1 MESDKKAK
9 RTALSSASA
18 ETAAI
23 VRIEKVM
30 ATLGIDE
37 QDRVLSLFVK
47 RLQSAARALAIKA
60 AATPEPQDEA
70 PSNGVLIPTQ

>member
-1 MESDKKAK
+1 MKSDKKAK

-30 ATLGIDE
+30 ATLVIDE
-37 QDRVLSLFVK
+37 QERVLSLFVK
-47 RLQSAARALAIKA
+47 L
-60 AATPEPQDEA
+60 PERDAVEVTVEPNPKE
-70 PSNGVLIPTQ
+70 